1 MYASFIS
8 FYQIQFA
15 TLLIAGP
22 PQHQRAE
29 TLTELLT
36 LPPNGYTVALRHKSN
51 LETDSLENS
60 APRLCSSR
68 QGRVWEKAISYCGL
82 GDRTAP
88 NVEDGLEE
96 KGE

>member
-1 MYASFIS
+1 M
-8 FYQIQFA
+8 
-15 TLLIAGP
+15 LIAGP

-60 APRLCSSR
+60 ATKLCSSNSR
-68 QGRVWEKAISYCGL
+68 QGRVWERAISYCGL
-82 GDRTAP
+82 GDRTAH
-88 NVEDGLEE
+88 NVEDGLDEN
-96 KGE
+96 GEY